1 MATTSPQDEASA
13 SGQAPKK
20 HRNHWIWISAV
31 LAVAVIGLLIWALQT
46 RSDLNSA
53 NDKNADLQAQVNQGQ
68 ETGSDVLAAAK
79 TLVNSLA
86 AQLGATNEDL
96 ADTQQKLDDAQAA
109 EEQAQKDADAAKQKA
124 EQADNA
130 TDKANAEA
138 DQAKAEAEA
147 VQSKAS
153 IAADCAKAYVSA
165 FGTLFG
171 DEGDQA
177 SVVQQLQGITADC
190 KAAFAGS

>member
-1 MATTSPQDEASA
+1 MATTSPQDEAPA
-13 SGQAPKK
+13 RGQAPKK
-20 HRNHWIWISAV
+20 KRNHWIWVSAV
-31 LAVAVIGLLIWALQT
+31 LGLAAIGLLIWALQT

-53 NDKNADLQAQVNQGQ
+53 NDKNADLQAQVDQGQ
-68 ETGSDVLAAAK
+68 EAGSDVLAAAK
-79 TLVNSLA
+79 TMINDLA

-109 EEQAQKDADAAKQKA
+109 EEQAQKDADAARQKA

-138 DQAKAEAEA
+138 DQAKAETEA

-153 IAADCAKAYVSA
+153 IAAECAKAYVSA
-165 FGTLFG
+165 FGTLIGG
-171 DEGDQA
+171 DGDQA
-177 SVVQQLQGITADC
+177 SLSQQLSGITADC
-190 KAAFAGS
+190 KAALEGT